1 VARSSTEAEY
11 RSLTSTA
18 TELSWI
24 AKLFA
29 DIGYKLPSLPV
40 LWCDIIS
47 AIALSNNPMFHSRT
61 KHFELDFHY
70 IREQVLNQKLTV
82 KYVCSQDQIADIHTK
97 SLSKQRFLF
106 LMSKLS
112 LQSPPFS
119 LRGCKETSLQE
130 VKQVKVS

>member
-11 RSLTSTA
+11 KSLTLIA

-29 DIGYKLPSLPV
+29 NIGYRLPSLPV
-40 LWCDIIS
+40 LWCDNIS
-47 AIALSNNPMFHSRT
+47 AISLSNNPVFHSRT

-70 IREQVLNQKLTV
+70 IREQVLNQKLNV
-82 KYVCSQDQIADIHTK
+82 KYVCSQDEIADIHTK
-97 SLSKQRFLF
+97 SLSKQHFLF
-106 LMSKLS
+106 LRSKLS